1 MKKSIIAF
9 VFLFSFAQSQAQRLP
24 YPIIFVHG
32 WIGSDET
39 WYGMGDFL
47 QSYGLSVNLDP
58 NKGRGANGSRID
70 FHLNADGI
78 NEKSVLDRNGG
89 PEYYGDVYD
98 YNSSINPENDVF
110 FVNFENDFIAPL
122 ANKKEYS
129 NQAAVVK
136 QGFAVGLAVKK
147 VLNAT
152 KAKKVVLVGHSMG
165 GLAIREYLQNSEN
178 WLMGDGDSHVA
189 KLVTIGTPN
198 AGSNSTLGNIASL
211 FQEQDERSESVRDL
225 RHPKNNTDSEVDRGV
240 YLFGGDERNIF
251 RLGLYGLQY
260 FNNDVNC
267 DGKLGEVRGL
277 NQKAMPDFIPFS
289 CVIGTGSTIPGIG
302 SSNGDGVVEAGRA
315 SLFTGFTEA
324 QQRELIDEV
333 FYLPNDK
340 EELGASQYYS
350 KIDKSPIGTWHTKLT
365 KQVLTNMAAIDEPS
379 HGSVAYSID
388 LNKAYTGFL
397 TKRPDGTLN
406 DSDLF
411 KIFVDKPGVLTVN
424 LTAEASANAQI
435 VLYDQ
440 NWFGSAFAADKSQL
454 KLNVTKQGTY
464 YVEIKGNNWNGDIVR
479 KYSFST
485 SFCSLDLPFFSVSG
499 STTLCEGSEVL
510 LSAEANFE
518 AYQWYK
524 DAQPIP
530 SNSPQLTVAKNQ
542 LTVSQT
548 GKYTLEA
555 QKCGVW
561 LKPDNGV
568 NVTVKPLPTKPT
580 ITKEEVPG
588 KTTLTSSI
596 ADGIQWHKD
605 GAAID
610 GATLAQYVALQ
621 SGNYSVRNTANGCSN
636 QSEVM
641 SVTVIPILGV
651 DPQKDLSLM
660 VFPNP
665 NNGVFSLE
673 LPDESREWQ
682 IDIMDAHGKS
692 VIHQKQGKQIQIK
705 TPAGTYFLRVSNSKI
720 HQTVKFLLH

>member
-1 MKKSIIAF
+1 MKKSILVF
-9 VFLFSFAQSQAQRLP
+9 VFLFSFAHHVQSQRLP

-47 QSYGLSVNLDP
+47 QSYGVSINLDQV
-58 NKGRGANGSRID
+58 KGRGANGSRID

-78 NEKSVLDRNGG
+78 NGKSVLNRNGG

-98 YNSSINPENDVF
+98 YNSSINPDNDVF
-110 FVNFENDFIAPL
+110 FVNFDNDFIPPL
-122 ANKKEYS
+122 SNKKEYS

-152 KAKKVVLVGHSMG
+152 KAKKVILVGHSMG

-178 WLMGDGDSHVA
+178 WLMGDGESQVA

-198 AGSNSTLGNIASL
+198 FGSNSSFGNFLTIAGN
-211 FQEQDERSESVRDL
+211 QERSEAVRDL
-225 RHPKNNTDSEVDRGV
+225 RHPDINAFSDRGV
-240 YLFGGDERNIF
+240 YLFGGDERNII
-251 RLGLYGLQY
+251 RLGLQY
-260 FNNDVNC
+260 YNDDVDC
-267 DGKLGEVRGL
+267 DGSLGLVKGL
-277 NQKAMPDFIPFS
+277 NQKTLPSTIPYT
-289 CVIGTGSTIPGIG
+289 CVIGTGQIIPIVGTAY
-302 SSNGDGVVEAGRA
+302 GDGVVESESAN
-315 SLFTGFTEA
+315 LFSRFSRRTW
-324 QQRELIDEV
+324 DEEYNFSV
-333 FYLPNDK
+333 FQEEPNVRK
-340 EELGASQYYS
+340 YYS
-350 KIDKSPIGTWHTKLT
+350 IIDNLTNIWHGKLT
-365 KQVLTNMAAIDEPS
+365 KQRLMNMAAIDEPS

-435 VLYDQ
+435 VLYEQ
-440 NWFGSAFAADKSQL
+440 NWFGSALAADKSQV

-479 KYSFST
+479 KYSYST

-499 STTLCEGSEVL
+499 PTTFCQGSEVI
-510 LSAEANFE
+510 LSAESNYE
-518 AYQWYK
+518 AYKWYK

-530 SNSPQLTVAKNQ
+530 TDSPLAKNQ
-542 LTVSQT
+542 LTVNQT
-548 GKYTLEA
+548 GKYSLEA

-561 LKPDNGV
+561 LKPDNGL

-588 KTTLTSSI
+588 KTILTSSI

-651 DPQKDLSLM
+651 DPQKNLSLI
-660 VFPNP
+660 VSPNP